1 MTYSTA
7 CVALV
12 VGATFFSSDA
22 GAVSPAVRSACTD
35 DFLAYCGQHN
45 PDSRA
50 ARACMRAHGPSL
62 SKVCLNALIAAGEV
76 SKKEVARREREK

>member
-35 DFLAYCGQHN
+35 DFLAR
-45 PDSRA
+45 S
-50 ARACMRAHGPSL
+50 MRDGSGFYTRF
-62 SKVCLNALIAAGEV
+62 AGR
-76 SKKEVARREREK
+76 S